1 VALVGYRHGMLLG
14 ELAAM
19 LREVTGADAAWVASV
34 TPDSR
39 LDGDLW
45 LDSVELAALGTL
57 LRERYRIDLPAY
69 LAGLD
74 LDQLIELRVKDLVA
88 LAGTA

>member
-1 VALVGYRHGMLLG
+1 MLLG
-14 ELAAM
+14 ELAGM
-19 LREVTGADAAWVASV
+19 LCEVTGADAAWVSGV

-45 LDSVELAALGTL
+45 LDSVELAALGAL
-57 LRERYRIDLPAY
+57 LHRRYRIDLPAY

-74 LDQLIELRVKDLVA
+74 LDQLIELRVKDLMA

>member
-1 VALVGYRHGMLLG
+1 MLLG
-14 ELAAM
+14 ELAGM
-19 LREVTGADAAWVASV
+19 LCEVTGADAAWVSGV

-45 LDSVELAALGTL
+45 LDSVELAALGAL
-57 LRERYRIDLPAY
+57 LHRRYRIDLPAY

-74 LDQLIELRVKDLVA
+74 LDELIELRVKDLMA

>member
-1 VALVGYRHGMLLG
+1 MLLG
-14 ELAAM
+14 DLAGM
-19 LREVTGADAAWVASV
+19 LCEVTGADAAWVSSV

-45 LDSVELAALGTL
+45 LDSVELAALGAL
-57 LRERYRIDLPAY
+57 LHQRYRIDLLAH

-74 LDQLIELRVKDLVA
+74 LDQLIELRVKDLMA

>member
-1 VALVGYRHGMLLG
+1 MLLG
-14 ELAAM
+14 ELAGM
-19 LREVTGADAAWVASV
+19 LCEVTGADAAWVSSV

-45 LDSVELAALGTL
+45 LDSVELAALGAL
-57 LRERYRIDLPAY
+57 LHRRYRIDLPAY

-74 LDQLIELRVKDLVA
+74 LDQLIELRVKDLMA

>member
-1 VALVGYRHGMLLG
+1 MLLG
-14 ELAAM
+14 DLAGM
-19 LREVTGADAAWVASV
+19 LREVTGADAAWVSGV

-45 LDSVELAALGTL
+45 LDSVELAALGAL
-57 LRERYRIDLPAY
+57 LHRRYRIDLPAY

-74 LDQLIELRVKDLVA
+74 LDELIELRVKDLMA

>member
-1 VALVGYRHGMLLG
+1 MSATVASMLLG
-14 ELAAM
+14 DLAGM
-19 LREVTGADAAWVASV
+19 LREVTGADAAWVSRV

-45 LDSVELAALGTL
+45 LDSVELAALGAL
-57 LRERYRIDLPAY
+57 LHRRYRIDLPAY

-74 LDQLIELRVKDLVA
+74 LDELIELRVKDLIA

>member
-1 VALVGYRHGMLLG
+1 MLLG
-14 ELAAM
+14 DLAGM
-19 LREVTGADAAWVASV
+19 LCEVTGADAAWISSV

-45 LDSVELAALGTL
+45 LDSVELAALGAL
-57 LRERYRIDLPAY
+57 LHQRYRIDLPAY
-69 LAGLD
+69 LAALD
-74 LDQLIELRVKDLVA
+74 LDELIELRVKDLMA

>member
-1 VALVGYRHGMLLG
+1 MSATVAGMLLG
-14 ELAAM
+14 DLAGM
-19 LREVTGADAAWVASV
+19 LREATGADAAWVSGV

>member
-1 VALVGYRHGMLLG
+1 MLLG
-14 ELAAM
+14 DLAGM
-19 LREVTGADAAWVASV
+19 LCEVTGADAAWVSGV

-45 LDSVELAALGTL
+45 LDSLELAALGAL
-57 LRERYRIDLPAY
+57 LHQRHRIDLPAY

-74 LDQLIELRVKDLVA
+74 LDQLIELRVKDLMA

>member
-1 VALVGYRHGMLLG
+1 MLLG
-14 ELAAM
+14 ELAGM
-19 LREVTGADAAWVASV
+19 LCEVTGADAAWVSGV

-45 LDSVELAALGTL
+45 LDSVELAALGAL
-57 LRERYRIDLPAY
+57 LHRRYRIDLPAY

-74 LDQLIELRVKDLVA
+74 LDELIELRVKDLMA
-88 LAGTA
+88 LAGTGTA

>member
-1 VALVGYRHGMLLG
+1 MSATVTGMLLG
-14 ELAAM
+14 ELAGM
-19 LREVTGADAAWVASV
+19 LHEVTGADAAWVANV

-45 LDSVELAALGTL
+45 LDSVELAALGAL
-57 LRERYRIDLPAY
+57 LRERYRVDLPAY

-88 LAGTA
+88 LVGTA

>member
-1 VALVGYRHGMLLG
+1 MLLG
-14 ELAAM
+14 ELAGM
-19 LREVTGADAAWVASV
+19 LREVTSADAAWVATV

-45 LDSVELAALGTL
+45 LDSLELAALGAL
-57 LRERYRIDLPAY
+57 LRERYGFDLPAY

-74 LDQLIELRVKDLVA
+74 LDQLIELRVKDLA
-88 LAGTA
+88 AAAAAA

>member
-1 VALVGYRHGMLLG
+1 MLLG
-14 ELAAM
+14 DLAGM
-19 LREVTGADAAWVASV
+19 LREVTGGDADWVARI

-45 LDSVELAALGTL
+45 LDSLELAALGAL
-57 LRERYRIDLPAY
+57 LHERFRVDLPAY

-88 LAGTA
+88 LAEERSHVS